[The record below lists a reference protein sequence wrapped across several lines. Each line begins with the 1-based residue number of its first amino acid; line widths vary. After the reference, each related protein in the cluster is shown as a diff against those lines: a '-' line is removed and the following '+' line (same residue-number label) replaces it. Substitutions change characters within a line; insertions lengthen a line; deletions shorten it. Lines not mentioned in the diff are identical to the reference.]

1 MAVVQMQ
8 KLQTAAA
15 TTTATTTATRL
26 ESLQLTQNLLRSSI
40 ATIAY
45 LRGLFP
51 EQDFD
56 QSLFNGM
63 SLKRMKK
70 GVSNRMDSLCDAL
83 EAGCFDALQKG
94 YLRLIVFSIYRP
106 PSDASNLREN
116 DLIESYEF
124 EFQYPSAT
132 EVVMSVAGGT
142 RQSLSKSVSKKE
154 SVKAMADMLRRI
166 IILTQTMK
174 PLPDDAEFSTRV
186 YYYDDVTPINYEPPN
201 FRQGKPQDHEM
212 QLEDAQMFE
221 LGSVKTNH
229 HALALNVRTGPDIGD
244 EMPDEGEERDTQE
257 TEHVQQN
264 SELPDT
270 QESLTHDTQLSQ
282 VSNLTG
288 VMDLLSRQLH
298 QSMSSSTTNFPET
311 DKSEHA
317 HHTEPNDTGAD
328 ESNFVRRSSR
338 RKQETASEFPEYSAT
353 VVEVETSVQQN
364 IPPIDCP
371 CSSAIVEPDM
381 LVCKYCNTSSHPACF
396 GYENSR
402 DFRIPFDGHRCFK
415 CWNRQI
421 HPSSFDL
428 GEAANVA
435 VMRRGL
441 SIAANSGGVESIVAF
456 SKAIGVSVS
465 LGKQVTDALVS
476 KGFLKPVSKKS
487 RSTTAQAPNGFS
499 YVFTTGK
506 RRTDAYSFW
515 MSTKSLPASEAGLR
529 AFARRMADG
538 QENGHGSEVKGEDE
552 SDGEDASQ
560 VVLGK
565 ALVSSGVSAASSRV
579 LESECGSQA
588 ELADLHAEPSSH
600 PGALSQDVLGR
611 FALREDANENSGVH
625 ASLKSPKM
633 DVDIKNSPSMHDQ
646 MDFMSQD
653 TQPIVLVQS
662 SQQDSIA
669 SQNSRN
675 NRDIMMNKRR
685 FSRDEDDRDSTCSP
699 PESNKKHVKMSIALG
714 PSLSANRI

>member
-8 KLQTAAA
+8 KLQTAAS

-94 YLRLIVFSIYRP
+94 YLRLIVFSINRP
-106 PSDASNLREN
+106 SSDASSLREN

-244 EMPDEGEERDTQE
+244 EMADEAEEIDSQE

-264 SELPDT
+264 SELTNT
-270 QESLTHDTQLSQ
+270 QESFMHDTQLSQ
-282 VSNLTG
+282 VSNLTS
-288 VMDLLSRQLH
+288 VMNLLSRQLH
-298 QSMSSSTTNFPET
+298 QSMSSTTTNFP
-311 DKSEHA
+311 
-317 HHTEPNDTGAD
+317 GG
-328 ESNFVRRSSR
+328 
-338 RKQETASEFPEYSAT
+338 T
-353 VVEVETSVQQN
+353 VVRTSRMLFGGLRDENKRRHQN
-364 IPPIDCP
+364 FPIILQPPLTP
-371 CSSAIVEPDM
+371 
-381 LVCKYCNTSSHPACF
+381 KTQYNTLLLPLIAPAALQL
-396 GYENSR
+396 
-402 DFRIPFDGHRCFK
+402 CFK

-441 SIAANSGGVESIVAF
+441 SIAANSGGIESIVAF
-456 SKAIGVSVS
+456 SKTIGVSVS

-487 RSTTAQAPNGFS
+487 RSAQAPNGFS
-499 YVFTTGK
+499 YMFTTGK

-529 AFARRMADG
+529 AFSRRMAEGRED
-538 QENGHGSEVKGEDE
+538 GHGAGVKGEDE

-565 ALVSSGVSAASSRV
+565 TLVSSGVSAASSRV

-588 ELADLHAEPSSH
+588 ELSGLQAVPPSR
-600 PGALSQDVLGR
+600 PGVLSQDKLGL
-611 FALREDANENSGVH
+611 FIAREVANENSGVY
-625 ASLKSPKM
+625 ASLKSPGM
-633 DVDIKNSPSMHDQ
+633 DVDLKNSPGMHDQ

-662 SQQDSIA
+662 SQQDSVA
-669 SQNSRN
+669 SPISRN
-675 NRDIMMNKRR
+675 KHDVMMNKRR
-685 FSRDEDDRDSTCSP
+685 FSRDEEDRDATCSP
-699 PESNKKHVKMSIALG
+699 PESNKKRVKMSIALG
-714 PSLSANRI
+714 PSL

>member
-8 KLQTAAA
+8 KLQTAAS

-56 QSLFNGM
+56 QSHFNGM

-106 PSDASNLREN
+106 SSDASNLREN
-116 DLIESYEF
+116 HLIESYEF
-124 EFQYPSAT
+124 EFQYPSET

-244 EMPDEGEERDTQE
+244 EMPDEAEERDSQE

-264 SELPDT
+264 SELTNT
-270 QESLTHDTQLSQ
+270 QETFMHDTQLSQ
-282 VSNLTG
+282 VSNLTS
-288 VMDLLSRQLH
+288 VMNLLSHQLH
-298 QSMSSSTTNFPET
+298 QSMSSTATNLPET

-317 HHTEPNDTGAD
+317 HNTEPKDGCAD

-338 RKQETASEFPEYSAT
+338 RKQETAPEFPDYSAT
-353 VVEVETSVQQN
+353 AVEAENSIQHT
-364 IPPIDCP
+364 IAPIDCP
-371 CSSAIVEPDM
+371 CSSAIAEPDM
-381 LVCKYCNTSSHPACF
+381 LVCKYCNMSSHPACF
-396 GYENSR
+396 GYENSH

-456 SKAIGVSVS
+456 SKTIGVSVS

-487 RSTTAQAPNGFS
+487 RSAQAPNGFS
-499 YVFTTGK
+499 YIFTTGK

-529 AFARRMADG
+529 AFARRMAEG
-538 QENGHGSEVKGEDE
+538 REGGHGADVKGEDE

-565 ALVSSGVSAASSRV
+565 TLVSSGVSAASSRV

-588 ELADLHAEPSSH
+588 ELSGLQAVPPSR
-600 PGALSQDVLGR
+600 PGVLSQDKLGL
-611 FALREDANENSGVH
+611 FIAREVANENSGVY
-625 ASLKSPKM
+625 ASLKSPGM
-633 DVDIKNSPSMHDQ
+633 DVDLKNSPGMHDQ

-662 SQQDSIA
+662 SQQDSVA
-669 SQNSRN
+669 SPISRN
-675 NRDIMMNKRR
+675 KRDVKRR
-685 FSRDEDDRDSTCSP
+685 FSRDEEDRDATCSP